1 MTWIFI
7 LVLFRNDVSPQLP
20 PLHREPRIQKESA
33 NKGRKRTRRV
43 FDDLLQLPIC
53 IDNLETDKKQMRC
66 PDARSDCVEK
76 TDILRDLKMK
86 FFDKPTKALKT
97 LEPRYMKETPAM
109 MVGIQRVKRT
119 KKKEA
124 NDRKMVD
131 DFLNSINRQPQEEDN
146 THAMDVDRPR
156 PCNEK

>member
-7 LVLFRNDVSPQLP
+7 LLLFRIDVSPQLA
-20 PLHREPRIQKESA
+20 PLHREPRIQKKPV

-43 FDDLLQLPIC
+43 FDDVLQLPIC
-53 IDNLETDKKQMRC
+53 IDNLKSDQKQMRC
-66 PDARSDCVEK
+66 SDARSDCVNK
-76 TDILRDLKMK
+76 ADILRDLKIK

-97 LEPRYMKETPAM
+97 LQPRYMKETPAM
-109 MVGIQRVKRT
+109 MVGMQRVKRP
-119 KKKEA
+119 KRKEA

-131 DFLNSINRQPQEEDN
+131 DFLNSINRQPQEEDY
-146 THAMDVDRPR
+146 THVMDVDRPL